1 MARFTLGDKV
11 RVKTSGM
18 TGVVKT
24 VFESGYWNM
33 LDDEYGIEMDDG
45 SGMVTIVDKVLERN
59 EPAPV
64 CQCGLKFSR
73 HGGKH
78 SSWCKL
84 YDEND

>member
-1 MARFTLGDKV
+1 MAKFTIGDKV
-11 RVKTSGM
+11 KVKTSGA

-33 LDDEYGIEMDDG
+33 MDDEYGVEFDDG
-45 SGMVTIVDKVLERN
+45 SGMITLVEKVLEAN
-59 EPAPV
+59 EPPPA

-78 SSWCKL
+78 SRWCKL
-84 YDEND
+84 YDPNA